1 MKDSKLKEEV
11 QAAVR
16 EYLRVSLYIKT
27 CCFVQEEQKKMKDSK
42 LKAEVQAV
50 VREYLR
56 VRVSLYVKTCC
67 FV

>member
-1 MKDSKLKEEV
+1 MMKDSKLKE
-11 QAAVR
+11 
-16 EYLRVSLYIKT
+16 
-27 CCFVQEEQKKMKDSK
+27 
-42 LKAEVQAV
+42 EVQAV